1 MLPWD
6 LFYKEVCIPL
16 INCNLS
22 FWMFPSSGPTLAA
35 DRRLPDEL
43 YHDCSSSAN
52 QYSPSRLKEE
62 PYKHYTLVHSEVSDA
77 SCPHARPQATKGSK
91 PPGQDVVRNTRGAEG
106 LRGDRSLACPLLSG
120 LVLGKGEQV
129 GQPLPVQMVMEQR
142 RRLCMMEAP
151 YSHRA
156 AAYPQPAAGNQQCE
170 AAAELQPRCAEDGRR
185 MLIGMGVGVGLP
197 QAPYMSL
204 NFHQVLGKHSSIK
217 SPPFTTLSHIADSQT
232 YQGKDTASYSCN
244 SQSPSSSSSPESH
257 REISHYVGTSVII
270 TNERW
275 PRTEALSP
283 DRRTSVSDSF
293 ILHSCRVDRCNKT
306 LQLLLFFSHV
316 AHHIK
321 RSTRT

>member
-1 MLPWD
+1 
-6 LFYKEVCIPL
+6 
-16 INCNLS
+16 
-22 FWMFPSSGPTLAA
+22 MFPSSGPTLAA

-52 QYSPSRLKEE
+52 QYPPSRLKEE
-62 PYKHYTLVHSEVSDA
+62 PYKHYTLVHSEVSDV
-77 SCPHARPQATKGSK
+77 SCPHARPQAAKGGK
-91 PPGQDVVRNTRGAEG
+91 PPSQDV

-129 GQPLPVQMVMEQR
+129 SQTLPVQMVMEQR
-142 RRLCMMEAP
+142 RRLCMMEAG
-151 YSHRA
+151 
-156 AAYPQPAAGNQQCE
+156 YPQPAAAAAAGNQQCE
-170 AAAELQPRCAEDGRR
+170 AAGELQPRGAEDGRR

-217 SPPFTTLSHIADSQT
+217 TPPFTTLSHIADSQT

-270 TNERW
+270 TNER
-275 PRTEALSP
+275 
-283 DRRTSVSDSF
+283 
-293 ILHSCRVDRCNKT
+293 
-306 LQLLLFFSHV
+306 
-316 AHHIK
+316 
-321 RSTRT
+321 